1 MTALDQLMTLMNS
14 RPDLLTQLEEGIA
27 RLTSSAAWRDYL
39 VFQSRFHRYSYS
51 NVLLIASQNDR
62 ATQVAGYKTW
72 RRLDRSVRKGER
84 AIWILAPM
92 IKKSEVEDGAD
103 ERVVRGF
110 KYVPVFDISQT
121 HGQEPPIVCTKLSGG
136 DPENLFDRF
145 LAVASSI
152 GFTVEDHQFA
162 DTTNG
167 DCCPSQRRI
176 RVEARNTPAQRVKTL
191 AHELSHALLHERVE
205 DRALA
210 ELEAEST
217 AYVVCR
223 QVGLDSSDYSFGYVA
238 TWAGGGPEAILRIKT
253 SCDRIQRAATT
264 ILRSLEETQEQAA

>member
-1 MTALDQLMTLMNS
+1 MTLMSS

-27 RLTSSAAWRDYL
+27 QLTSSEAWRDYL
-39 VFQSRFHRYSYS
+39 AFQSRFHRYSYS
-51 NVLLIASQNDR
+51 NVLLIASQNHR

-72 RRLDRSVRKGER
+72 RRLNRSVRRGES

-92 IKKSEVEDGAD
+92 IKKSEAEDGG
-103 ERVVRGF
+103 EQRIVRGF

-121 HGQEPPIVCTKLSGG
+121 HGQEPPAVCTKLSGG
-136 DPENLFDRF
+136 DPQNLFDR
-145 LAVASSI
+145 LVTVAGTI
-152 GFTVEDHQFA
+152 GFTVEAHEFG

-167 DCCPSQRRI
+167 DCCPTRQRI
-176 RVEARNTPAQRVKTL
+176 RIEARNTPAQRIKTL
-191 AHELSHALLHERVE
+191 AHELSHALLHQRVE
-205 DRALA
+205 DRRLA

-223 QVGLDSSDYSFGYVA
+223 EMGLDTSDYSFGYVA
-238 TWAGGGPEAILRIKT
+238 TWAGGGPEAILKIKA

-264 ILRSLEETQEQAA
+264 ILQLLEKTLDQAA